1 MFFTSLCMQVNLRKN
16 GSVQNCGQWFFCEK
30 RQVWSLWMVRI
41 LFDRK
46 HDSGRPRPSAS
57 EIHSSVS
64 FRVWGATKT
73 TEGHTVFALIH
84 TYGEKKANISNF
96 HPPFPSNFLLLTVV
110 FCQAATETCKQ
121 PSQQNRGRIS
131 RQTITENQLLVAGTK
146 RKWEEWLCQR
156 LSYLGC
162 AKHACRYHA
171 VKSRDAD
178 PAHVVNQSSTQSRKK
193 IGHLA
198 GVVGGAGPY
207 IRTYRHFP
215 ILVIF
220 FVLFF
225 TITRM
230 VLVSQQKHRYRT
242 RYNLPFRA

>member
-1 MFFTSLCMQVNLRKN
+1 MRSYKNNRGPHSFCVNTHIRGK
-16 GSVQNCGQWFFCEK
+16 K
-30 RQVWSLWMVRI
+30 
-41 LFDRK
+41 K
-46 HDSGRPRPSAS
+46 
-57 EIHSSVS
+57 
-64 FRVWGATKT
+64 
-73 TEGHTVFALIH
+73 LIF
-84 TYGEKKANISNF
+84 NF
-96 HPPFPSNFLLLTVV
+96 HSPFPSNFLLLTVI

-131 RQTITENQLLVAGTK
+131 RQTFTENQLLVAGTK

-193 IGHLA
+193 MAHLA
-198 GVVGGAGPY
+198 GVVGGGRSLY
-207 IRTYRHFP
+207 KNIQTFSYSCDFFF
-215 ILVIF
+215 L
-220 FVLFF
+220 FVLSF

-242 RYNLPFRA
+242 RYHLPFRA

>member
-1 MFFTSLCMQVNLRKN
+1 MRSYKNNRGPHSFCVNTHIRGK
-16 GSVQNCGQWFFCEK
+16 K
-30 RQVWSLWMVRI
+30 
-41 LFDRK
+41 K
-46 HDSGRPRPSAS
+46 
-57 EIHSSVS
+57 
-64 FRVWGATKT
+64 
-73 TEGHTVFALIH
+73 LIF
-84 TYGEKKANISNF
+84 NF
-96 HPPFPSNFLLLTVV
+96 HSPFPSNFLLLTVI

-131 RQTITENQLLVAGTK
+131 RQTFTENQLLVAGTK

-178 PAHVVNQSSTQSRKK
+178 PAHVVKVAHRAGKK
-193 IGHLA
+193 WLTWQ
-198 GVVGGAGPY
+198 VLLGGAGPY

-220 FVLFF
+220 FFF
-225 TITRM
+225 
-230 VLVSQQKHRYRT
+230 VCFVFY
-242 RYNLPFRA
+242 YNKNGTCLTTKAQI

>member
-1 MFFTSLCMQVNLRKN
+1 MRSYKNNRGPHSFCVNTHIRGK
-16 GSVQNCGQWFFCEK
+16 K
-30 RQVWSLWMVRI
+30 
-41 LFDRK
+41 K
-46 HDSGRPRPSAS
+46 
-57 EIHSSVS
+57 
-64 FRVWGATKT
+64 
-73 TEGHTVFALIH
+73 LIF
-84 TYGEKKANISNF
+84 NF
-96 HPPFPSNFLLLTVV
+96 HSPFPSNFLLLTVI

-131 RQTITENQLLVAGTK
+131 RQTFTENQLLVAGTK

-178 PAHVVNQSSTQSRKK
+178 PAHVVKVAHRAGKK
-193 IGHLA
+193 WLTWQ
-198 GVVGGAGPY
+198 VLLGGGRSLY
-207 IRTYRHFP
+207 KNIQTFSYSCDFF
-215 ILVIF
+215 L
-220 FVLFF
+220 FVLSF

-242 RYNLPFRA
+242 RYHLPFRA

>member
-1 MFFTSLCMQVNLRKN
+1 MRSYKNNRGPHSFCVNTHIRGK
-16 GSVQNCGQWFFCEK
+16 K
-30 RQVWSLWMVRI
+30 
-41 LFDRK
+41 K
-46 HDSGRPRPSAS
+46 
-57 EIHSSVS
+57 
-64 FRVWGATKT
+64 
-73 TEGHTVFALIH
+73 LIF
-84 TYGEKKANISNF
+84 NF
-96 HPPFPSNFLLLTVV
+96 HSPFPSNFLLLTVI

-131 RQTITENQLLVAGTK
+131 RQTFTENQLLVAGTK

-193 IGHLA
+193 MAHLA
-198 GVVGGAGPY
+198 GVVGGGRSLY
-207 IRTYRHFP
+207 KNIQTISYSCDFFF
-215 ILVIF
+215 L
-220 FVLFF
+220 FVLSF

-242 RYNLPFRA
+242 RYHLPFRA